1 LGRGVDEGGGDPGV
15 ALLFVTAFVLIIAAA
30 VALGTGLLFDDGLR
44 FPIVALVASVGGVLL
59 LWLGVV
65 RRSGSPPPSAG

>member
-1 LGRGVDEGGGDPGV
+1 
-15 ALLFVTAFVLIIAAA
+15 
-30 VALGTGLLFDDGLR
+30 LLFDDGLR